1 MDIGENAAA
10 ILVLAREWDKDF
22 FCEHPCA
29 GESEDFFFFYEV
41 CGLIK
46 YISVSYIIQYNRNLL
61 LFSACLNLQFVNL

>member
-46 YISVSYIIQYNRNLL
+46 YIT
-61 LFSACLNLQFVNL
+61 VNNTVQ